1 VSSARE
7 RREELRQHLERYAE
21 ELERGGLSPEEAR
34 RRARLELGEPNEVA
48 EELRDGRVS
57 TAVENALLDLRFAAR
72 GLLRARGFT
81 ATAVLLVALGVGAA
95 TSVFTLFTRVLV
107 RPLPYPAPERL
118 VRVWET
124 SPERGVE
131 RIGVAHGNAAAWR
144 RALVPRP
151 LEGLAISYTMGRTLT
166 HGAESEVVQ
175 AASVS
180 GDFFRV
186 FGVPAGF
193 GRTFDV
199 DESERATYSPANAP
213 TGADP
218 VAVLSHG
225 LFERR
230 FGADPSIVGRTVLLE
245 RIPFRVIGVMPA
257 GFAMP
262 EPGVDLFIPWTLSKG
277 PLPRDQRYATAFAR
291 LAGGATLSEA
301 RQRIQAAAS
310 ALAEETPDSNRGW
323 DVRLAPLQEELTTG
337 VKPALDALMGAV
349 TVLLLI
355 ACSNVAILLLA
366 RGVSRTPET
375 ALRCSLGA
383 GRLRVVRPLVF
394 EALLVGVLGGA
405 LGWLL
410 SIAAIAAVRRLAPD
424 LPRVEELA
432 VDGFGL
438 AFAAGASLLSALVA
452 AAAPALRASRV
463 EPRQALEDGGARATS
478 RGRGAHD
485 ALVAVEVALTVV
497 LLAGAGLLVKSVR
510 LLGTADDGY
519 DPKGVLV
526 APVFLDVQAYGS
538 GAKVRAYY
546 AQLFERL
553 RGLPGV
559 TSVGGATTLPTSRFG
574 PDFERPVWA
583 EGRRNGTE
591 GVRQAFVRMVTP
603 GYFETIG
610 IPMAEGRAFGPQD
623 GPDAPK
629 VVSVSRALARR
640 LWPGETPIGK
650 RLFVDYSTSGT
661 YPYEVVGVVDDV
673 RFHGPR
679 SEPGEEI
686 YFPHPQRPYLILNV
700 AVRVAGDET
709 AAAAAVRRTF
719 HELDPTMPPHG
730 VYRLTELVGAT
741 YAKERHAMRLLVSFA
756 ALASFLSA
764 CGVYGLLAYRVRQ
777 RRREIGIRMALG
789 ASPVD
794 VVSLV
799 AGEGVRLV
807 ALGGL
812 AGLGL
817 ALLATRLLSSLLY
830 GVTPADP
837 LTGLAVVV
845 FLAAVGLAA
854 AGLPALKA
862 ARIDASRA
870 LRAF

>member
-1 VSSARE
+1 
-7 RREELRQHLERYAE
+7 
-21 ELERGGLSPEEAR
+21 
-34 RRARLELGEPNEVA
+34 
-48 EELRDGRVS
+48 
-57 TAVENALLDLRFAAR
+57 
-72 GLLRARGFT
+72 
-81 ATAVLLVALGVGAA
+81 
-95 TSVFTLFTRVLV
+95 
-107 RPLPYPAPERL
+107 
-118 VRVWET
+118 
-124 SPERGVE
+124 
-131 RIGVAHGNAAAWR
+131 
-144 RALVPRP
+144 
-151 LEGLAISYTMGRTLT
+151 
-166 HGAESEVVQ
+166 
-175 AASVS
+175 
-180 GDFFRV
+180 
-186 FGVPAGF
+186 
-193 GRTFDV
+193 
-199 DESERATYSPANAP
+199 
-213 TGADP
+213 
-218 VAVLSHG
+218 
-225 LFERR
+225 
-230 FGADPSIVGRTVLLE
+230 
-245 RIPFRVIGVMPA
+245 
-257 GFAMP
+257 
-262 EPGVDLFIPWTLSKG
+262 
-277 PLPRDQRYATAFAR
+277 
-291 LAGGATLSEA
+291 
-301 RQRIQAAAS
+301 
-310 ALAEETPDSNRGW
+310 
-323 DVRLAPLQEELTTG
+323 
-337 VKPALDALMGAV
+337 
-349 TVLLLI
+349 
-355 ACSNVAILLLA
+355 
-366 RGVSRTPET
+366 
-375 ALRCSLGA
+375 
-383 GRLRVVRPLVF
+383 VRPLVF